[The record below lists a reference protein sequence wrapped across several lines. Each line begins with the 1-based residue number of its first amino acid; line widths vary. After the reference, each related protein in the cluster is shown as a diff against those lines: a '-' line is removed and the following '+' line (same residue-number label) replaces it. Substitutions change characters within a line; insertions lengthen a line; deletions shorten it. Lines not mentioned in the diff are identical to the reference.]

1 MQLNFQFSN
10 KLEAVRWEAAAESAE
25 RKRRQYED
33 EILLRRKLEEKER
46 YYEDSICRMKEE
58 MREEL
63 HTLRLKEEQTRRDY
77 DLLQRTAK
85 LDAQKVKKEATAIEE
100 RSRKIDQR
108 DAELNRKAEALEEK
122 ARHEAR
128 RNVRLEAEA
137 VARDRDFISAEAEAL
152 ARERKVLQDRLTEN
166 KRREAEC
173 HELRRDLEIEKKNR
187 DALEIEIV
195 HARQE
200 IDTYRE
206 AYETGRPI
214 QGYPNYPLPMEAE
227 MARRLRCAEKG
238 VKDLLSERE
247 HLESVAN
254 KYKYERDEAESRFVI
269 EVVAKEALGAE
280 AVELRRL
287 LARAR
292 SALRSIAEP
301 GLGNIEA
308 TEDVILLQSNP
319 APCASVDDLRE
330 AFVEEWREVESAT
343 LPTIHQEEDAAAI
356 NNNVRLY

>member
-10 KLEAVRWEAAAESAE
+10 KLEAVRWEAAAESAG
-25 RKRRQYED
+25 RMRRLYED
-33 EILLRRKLEEKER
+33 EILLRRKMEEKER
-46 YYEDSICRMKEE
+46 YYEDVICRTREDL
-58 MREEL
+58 REEL
-63 HTLRLKEEQTRRDY
+63 NTLRLKEEQTRRDY
-77 DLLQRTAK
+77 DLLQSTAK
-85 LDAQKVKKEATAIEE
+85 LEAQKVKKEAAAIEE

-108 DAELNRKAEALEEK
+108 EAELHRKAEALEEK
-122 ARHEAR
+122 ARLEAR

-137 VARDRDFISAEAEAL
+137 VARDRDFIFAEAEAL
-152 ARERKVLQDRLTEN
+152 ARERKVLQERLTEN

-173 HELRRDLEIEKKNR
+173 HELRRDLEIEKKNCNG
-187 DALEIEIV
+187 LETELI

-200 IDTYRE
+200 IDACRE

-214 QGYPNYPLPMEAE
+214 QGYPNYPLPKEAE

-247 HLESVAN
+247 HLESVAK
-254 KYKYERDEAESRFVI
+254 KYKEERDEAETRLVI
-269 EVVAKEALGAE
+269 EVAAKEALEAE
-280 AVELRRL
+280 AAELRRL

-301 GLGNIEA
+301 GLGNVES

-319 APCASVDDLRE
+319 APCASIDLRE
-330 AFVEEWREVESAT
+330 AFVEDWREVESAM
-343 LPTIHQEEDAAAI
+343 LRTIQEEEDAAI
-356 NNNVRLY
+356 NNVRLY